1 MLPLRSRGN
10 NAKDGCARD
19 GTPSAD
25 RDQEVVFPMAL
36 IAARKFYFAGPCA
49 TALAMIFKL
58 AEAAKKAG
66 DVSMVTASSPRSSLG

>member
-1 MLPLRSRGN
+1 MLLLRSRGN

-36 IAARKFYFAGPCA
+36 IAARKFILQG
-49 TALAMIFKL
+49 L
-58 AEAAKKAG
+58 EQQR
-66 DVSMVTASSPRSSLG
+66 SP